1 MAREVMTVRLD
12 RPTRV
17 RLKVAAKRRHLTPSA
32 AARLAVD
39 KWLDDEDATVSIR
52 PYELIK
58 DLVGSVSGGD
68 RLRSSRSSR
77 AIADIL
83 KKRDRAGR

>member
-1 MAREVMTVRLD
+1 MTVRLD
-12 RPTRV
+12 GRTRV
-17 RLKVAAKRRHLTPSA
+17 RLKVAARRRHLTPSA

-39 KWLDDEDATVSIR
+39 KWLDDEDTAVSIQ

-58 DLVGSVSGGD
+58 DLVGSVSGRD

-77 AIADIL
+77 AIADML
-83 KKRDRAGR
+83 KRRDRRAR